1 MNVGRKKW
9 QTGLLHAA
17 ILTTSVLMVM
27 PVVWAIFTS
36 FKVEADI
43 ISATPQLLPNTWTLD
58 NYRMLST
65 KAPFLRFFM
74 NSIFICSVSTV
85 TIMIGCPLV
94 GYILAKYNFRGK
106 NIIFLLIM
114 ATILIPQQAYIVPL
128 YMMVRRFGWIDTYIG
143 LIWPRIIMS
152 TGIFFLRQNIISIPD
167 DLIHAARID
176 GCSELRVFW
185 KIIFPLSFSATAA
198 VCIINWVGT
207 WNEFLWYL
215 VVASSE
221 RLFTTALGL
230 MYFQRQ
236 FMTQYGGIMAACV
249 ITILPVLIFF
259 LIFRT
264 RIMKGVSSSGLK
276 Y

>member
-1 MNVGRKKW
+1 MNVGRSKW
-9 QTGLLHAA
+9 QTALLHTG
-17 ILTTSVLMVM
+17 IIITSVLMVM

-36 FKVEADI
+36 FKLEADI
-43 ISATPQLLPNTWTLD
+43 ISPTPQLLPDTWTLA
-58 NYRMLST
+58 NYRLLPT
-65 KAPFLRFFM
+65 KAPFLRFFL
-74 NSIFICSVSTV
+74 NSTFICSVSTV
-85 TIMIGCPLV
+85 AIMIGCPLV
-94 GYILAKYNFRGK
+94 GYILAKYKFRGR
-106 NIIFLLIM
+106 NLVFLLIM
-114 ATILIPQQAYIVPL
+114 STILIPQQAYLVPL
-128 YMMVRRFGWIDTYIG
+128 YMMVRRFNWIDTYAG

-152 TGIFFLRQNIISIPD
+152 TGIFFLRQNIMGIPD

-176 GCSELRVFW
+176 GCSEFRVFW
-185 KIIFPLSFSATAA
+185 TVIFPLSFSATAA

-259 LIFRT
+259 LVFRT
-264 RIMKGVSSSGLK
+264 RIIKGVSVTGLK